1 MKLIPSNHAAS
12 YGQTHMTAS
21 SLADALLLAK
31 IGHDLRALYT
41 GVTDEPVP
49 QELDTLIGRLH
60 AVLGDE
66 PESDR

>member
-12 YGQTHMTAS
+12 FGQTHTTAS

-31 IGHDLRALYT
+31 LGHDLRAMYT
-41 GVTDEPVP
+41 TVTDEPVP
-49 QELDTLIGRLH
+49 QELDALVERLY

-66 PESDR
+66 PQGQL

>member
-12 YGQTHMTAS
+12 YGQTHTTAS

-31 IGHDLRALYT
+31 LGHDLRAMYT
-41 GVTDEPVP
+41 DVADAPVP
-49 QELDTLIGRLH
+49 RELDALVEQLN

-66 PESDR
+66 PDRLR

>member
-1 MKLIPSNHAAS
+1 
-12 YGQTHMTAS
+12 MTAS